1 MPRAAALAEAPRE
14 PEPPP
19 FPGER
24 RPAAPLAG
32 AAARCRAVRLRR
44 RLDVSEDAA

>member
-1 MPRAAALAEAPRE
+1 MPRAAARAEAPRE

-24 RPAAPLAG
+24 RPAEPIAG
-32 AAARCRAVRLRR
+32 AAVRGRPVRLRR
-44 RLDVSEDAA
+44 RLNVSEDAA